1 MCALWMMQEG
11 WLIPCNCTLSLVVI
25 RRNSDSCI
33 KSSLYSGGTHAEI
46 SEILKWSLTIKI
58 ELHFGILRFHADD
71 AADEI
76 RIEMKLKWTR
86 NGREM
91 GYSE

>member
-1 MCALWMMQEG
+1 MQEG

-33 KSSLYSGGTHAEI
+33 KSSLDSGGTHAEI
-46 SEILKWSLTIKI
+46 FEIVKWSLTIKI
-58 ELHFGILRFHADD
+58 ELHFGILHFHADD
-71 AADEI
+71 ATDKI
-76 RIEMKLKWTR
+76 RIEMNLKWTR
-86 NGREM
+86 NGRKM